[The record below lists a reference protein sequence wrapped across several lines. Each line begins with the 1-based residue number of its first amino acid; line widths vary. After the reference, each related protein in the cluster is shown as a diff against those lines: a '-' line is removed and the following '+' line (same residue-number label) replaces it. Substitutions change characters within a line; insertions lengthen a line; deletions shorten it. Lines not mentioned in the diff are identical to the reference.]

1 MFLTLVAVAFSQ
13 SAQMSGSDIEKRCDV
28 LERKDVKEVG
38 IPDNELFIPPLRRF
52 AVQIHVSIIDC
63 GIYRFGRVH
72 HNISEI
78 KIGIHNFFDR

>member
-38 IPDNELFIPPLRRF
+38 IPDNERWP
-52 AVQIHVSIIDC
+52 
-63 GIYRFGRVH
+63 
-72 HNISEI
+72 
-78 KIGIHNFFDR
+78 